1 MTIRLIW
8 AQSFGGVIGRGGTI
22 PWRVP
27 EDMAR
32 FRDLTLGGPVIMG
45 RKTWDSLV
53 RRPLDGRKNIV
64 VTRNPR
70 WRPGPTAVPASSIH
84 EALDLAPGGLVS
96 VIGGQEIY
104 EAAMPFA
111 TELCVTEVDFP
122 VSGDTFAPRI
132 GLDWTVISETNWR
145 TSIAGPR
152 YRFVDFK
159 LRGSR

>member
-8 AQSFGGVIGRGGTI
+8 AQSVGGVIGWDGTI

-27 EDMAR
+27 EDMVR
-32 FRDLTLGGPVIMG
+32 FRQLTLGSPVIMG
-45 RKTWDSLV
+45 RRTWDSLV

-64 VTRNPR
+64 VTRNPG
-70 WRPGPTAVPASSIH
+70 WAPHPTAIPAGSIR

-96 VIGGQEIY
+96 VIGGEEIY

-111 TELCVTEVDFP
+111 TELCVTEVDVP

-132 GLDWTVISETNWR
+132 GLDWTVSSETEWR

-152 YRFVDFK
+152 YRFVDLE